1 MFSTT
6 FDMSRGIVNEKP
18 FSHKKRRKSFKK
30 MLNRSGISVPEFKI
44 NQKLKNI
51 LSRWVLFVVI
61 IVLGVLILIK
71 SLFFQP
77 EQKII
82 KVKFSEDTE
91 STYKNPYL
99 FDFIVSEVKW
109 KNYFII
115 KSDKDELLKKIQD
128 WFSIKNLSWES
139 INFSFP
145 FVWDIQ
151 FQLEPQEEIVPT
163 EPEPITIWIQLPLEL
178 PITAY
183 QSLERDFP
191 LKSSKAQE
199 EIWWTLWVQLLYY
212 EPVILIKLNNKQFAV
227 WDENTYVE
235 LKEWM
240 LLWIRGPEEE
250 PLFVIDTPMYLSGT
264 TDINWFF
271 FEISLPEFIQIS
283 ALAKQSFP
291 DMKRFVYLAWSTR
304 IAIFT
309 SDDKTLYFNFIK
321 WSPIEQQR
329 NVQMQKYNIL
339 KEKYHSFKDVRTID
353 LWALEEDKVII
364 KY

>member
-1 MFSTT
+1 MYSITS
-6 FDMSRGIVNEKP
+6 DMSRGIVNQKP
-18 FSHKKRRKSFKK
+18 FSHKKRRKSFRK
-30 MLNRSGISVPEFKI
+30 MLNRSGISIPEFKI
-44 NQKLKNI
+44 NEKLKNI
-51 LSRWVLFVVI
+51 LSRWMLFIII
-61 IVLGVLILIK
+61 IVLWVLILVK

-77 EQKII
+77 EQKIV
-82 KVKFSEDTE
+82 KVKFSEDTL
-91 STYKNPYL
+91 STYQDIEL
-99 FDFIVSEVKW
+99 FNLVSDQVKW
-109 KNYFII
+109 KNYFIL
-115 KSDKDELLKKIQD
+115 SSNKDELLSKIQ
-128 WFSIKNLSWES
+128 KK
-139 INFSFP
+139 FP

-151 FQLEPQEEIVPT
+151 LQLEPKEEVT
-163 EPEPITIWIQLPLEL
+163 QTGPELLTIWIQLPLEL

-183 QSLERDFP
+183 QTLEREFP
-191 LKSSKAQE
+191 LKSSKLEE

-212 EPVILIKLNNKQFAV
+212 EPKILVKLNNKLFAV

-240 LLWIRGPEEE
+240 LLWIRDPEEE

-264 TDINWFF
+264 TNIDWFF
-271 FEISLPEFIQIS
+271 FEISLPEFIQIA
-283 ALAKQSFP
+283 ALAKESFP

-321 WSPIEQQR
+321 WSSIEEQW
-329 NVQMQKYNIL
+329 NIQMQKYNIL
-339 KEKYHSFKDVRTID
+339 KEKYHSFKDVWTID

>member
-1 MFSTT
+1 MYSITS
-6 FDMSRGIVNEKP
+6 DMSRGIVNQKP
-18 FSHKKRRKSFKK
+18 FSHKKRRKSFRK
-30 MLNRSGISVPEFKI
+30 MLNRSGISIPEFKI
-44 NQKLKNI
+44 NEKLKNI
-51 LSRWVLFVVI
+51 LSRWMLFIII
-61 IVLGVLILIK
+61 IVLWVLILVK

-77 EQKII
+77 EQKIV
-82 KVKFSEDTE
+82 KVKFSEDTL
-91 STYKNPYL
+91 STYQDIEL
-99 FDFIVSEVKW
+99 FNLVSDQVKW
-109 KNYFII
+109 KNYFILSS
-115 KSDKDELLKKIQD
+115 KKDELLSKIQ
-128 WFSIKNLSWES
+128 KK
-139 INFSFP
+139 FP

-151 FQLEPQEEIVPT
+151 LQLEPKEEATQT
-163 EPEPITIWIQLPLEL
+163 ELELLTIWIQLPLEL

-183 QSLERDFP
+183 QTLEREFP
-191 LKSSKAQE
+191 LKSSKLEE

-212 EPVILIKLNNKQFAV
+212 EPKILVKLNNKLFAV

-240 LLWIRGPEEE
+240 LLWIRAPEEE

-264 TDINWFF
+264 TNIDWFF
-271 FEISLPEFIQIS
+271 FEISLPEFIQIA
-283 ALAKQSFP
+283 ALAKESFP

-321 WSPIEQQR
+321 WSSIEEQW
-329 NVQMQKYNIL
+329 NIQMQKYNIL
-339 KEKYHSFKDVRTID
+339 KEKYDSFKDVWTID

>member
-1 MFSTT
+1 MYSITS
-6 FDMSRGIVNEKP
+6 DMSRGIVNQKP
-18 FSHKKRRKSFKK
+18 FSHKKRRKSFRK
-30 MLNRSGISVPEFKI
+30 MLNRSGISIPEFKI
-44 NQKLKNI
+44 NEKLKNI
-51 LSRWVLFVVI
+51 LSRWMLFIII
-61 IVLGVLILIK
+61 IVLWVLILVK

-77 EQKII
+77 EQKIV
-82 KVKFSEDTE
+82 KVKFSEDTL
-91 STYKNPYL
+91 STYQDIEL
-99 FDFIVSEVKW
+99 FNLVSDQVKW
-109 KNYFII
+109 KNYFIL
-115 KSDKDELLKKIQD
+115 SSNKDELLSKIQ
-128 WFSIKNLSWES
+128 KR
-139 INFSFP
+139 FP

-151 FQLEPQEEIVPT
+151 LQLEPKEEVT
-163 EPEPITIWIQLPLEL
+163 QTGPELLTIWIQLPLEL

-183 QSLERDFP
+183 QTLEREFP
-191 LKSSKAQE
+191 LKSSKLEE

-212 EPVILIKLNNKQFAV
+212 EPKILVKLNNKLFAV

-240 LLWIRGPEEE
+240 LLWIRDPEEE

-264 TDINWFF
+264 TNIDWFF
-271 FEISLPEFIQIS
+271 FEISLPEFIQIA
-283 ALAKQSFP
+283 ALAKESFP

-321 WSPIEQQR
+321 WSSIEEQW
-329 NVQMQKYNIL
+329 NIQMQKYNIL
-339 KEKYHSFKDVRTID
+339 KEKYHSFKDVWTID